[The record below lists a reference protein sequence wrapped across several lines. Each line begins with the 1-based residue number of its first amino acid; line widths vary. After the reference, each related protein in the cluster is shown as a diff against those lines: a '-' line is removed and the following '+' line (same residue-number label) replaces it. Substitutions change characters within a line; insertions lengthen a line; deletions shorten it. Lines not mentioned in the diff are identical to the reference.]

1 MKHLL
6 IGLCIFTPLAHAYDM
21 VVTEA
26 QIQTTLNDRLPFAR
40 QSQFMTLTI
49 ERADIDL
56 LGNGSRVGMVNDFI
70 LTTTVGLQSRG
81 TITAEGDVRFND
93 AEDSFYIDNPQVV
106 DVDIEGIPAMYRNSV
121 IKLAQ
126 QTLAP
131 AISGQPVY
139 TLTDDGE
146 QKLAKMLLKEMTIS
160 EDDVTLIFSPF

>member
-1 MKHLL
+1 MKYLL
-6 IGLCIFTPLAHAYDM
+6 IGLCIFAPLAYAYDL
-21 VVTEA
+21 VVTEE

-49 ERADIDL
+49 QRADIDL

-81 TITAEGDVRFND
+81 TITAEGDVRFD
-93 AEDSFYIDNPQVV
+93 DGEDSFYIDNPQVI

-121 IKLAQ
+121 INLAQ

>member
-6 IGLCIFTPLAHAYDM
+6 LGFLLLASYANAYDM
-21 VVTEA
+21 VVTEE
-26 QIQTTLNDRLPFAR
+26 QIQTTLNQRLPFSR

-56 LGNGSRVGMVNDFI
+56 QANGNRVGMVNDFI
-70 LTTTVGLQSRG
+70 LTTTIGLQSRG
-81 TITAEGDVRFND
+81 TITAEGDVRFDD
-93 AEDSFYIDNPQVV
+93 AEDSFYIDNPQVI
-106 DVDIEGIPAMYRNSV
+106 DVEIEGIPPVYRNSV

-139 TLTDDGE
+139 TLNDNGQ
-146 QKLAKMLLKEMTIS
+146 QKIAKMLLKEMNIS
-160 EDDVTLIFSPF
+160 DHQVVLVFSPF

>member
-6 IGLCIFTPLAHAYDM
+6 LGLLLLAPVVSAYDM
-21 VVTEA
+21 VVTEE
-26 QIQTTLNDRLPFAR
+26 QIQTTLNQRLPFAR

-49 ERADIDL
+49 QRADIDL
-56 LGNGSRVGMVNDFI
+56 KGNGNRVGMINDFI

-81 TITAEGDVRFND
+81 TITAEGDVRFDD
-93 AEDSFYIDNPQVV
+93 AEDSFYIDNPEVI
-106 DVDIEGIPAMYRNSV
+106 DVEIEGIPTMYRNSV

-139 TLTDDGE
+139 TLTDEGQ
-146 QKLAKMLLKEMTIS
+146 QKLAKMLLKEMNIS
-160 EDDVTLIFSPF
+160 DHEVVLVFSPF

>member
-6 IGLCIFTPLAHAYDM
+6 LGFLLLAPCANAYDM
-21 VVTEA
+21 VVTEE
-26 QIQTTLNDRLPFAR
+26 QIQTTLNQRLPFSR

-56 LGNGSRVGMVNDFI
+56 QANGNRVGMVNDFI
-70 LTTTVGLQSRG
+70 LTTTIGLQSRG
-81 TITAEGDVRFND
+81 TITAEGDVRFDD
-93 AEDSFYIDNPQVV
+93 AEDSFYIDNPQVI
-106 DVDIEGIPAMYRNSV
+106 DVEIEGIPPVYRNSV

-139 TLTDDGE
+139 TLSDDGQ
-146 QKLAKMLLKEMTIS
+146 QKIAKMLLKEMNIS
-160 EDDVTLIFSPF
+160 DHQVILVFSPF

>member
-1 MKHLL
+1 MQHLL
-6 IGLCIFTPLAHAYDM
+6 LGLLMLAPWANAYDM
-21 VVTEA
+21 VVTEE
-26 QIQTTLNDRLPFAR
+26 QIQTTLNQRLPFAR
-40 QSQFMTLTI
+40 QSQFLTLTI

-56 LGNGSRVGMVNDFI
+56 QGQGNRVGMVNDFI

-81 TITAEGDVRFND
+81 TITAEGDVRFDD
-93 AEDSFYIDNPQVV
+93 AEDSFYIDNPQVI
-106 DVDIEGIPAMYRNSV
+106 DVDIEGMPPMYRNSV

-160 EDDVTLIFSPF
+160 EDEVVLVFSPF